1 MGVMPTSAI
10 VAISKGGVWGALG
23 MLVCLPVGLTAC
35 SSMNGKLPWE
45 RKEASGEV
53 APAAAEWAESS
64 LRPFEPPLLKPPKN
78 RYFKVPGHG
87 PVVAMTFD
95 DGPRPWTMDL
105 LDALKEREIK
115 ATFFVVGS
123 AVATY
128 PEVVQRMVTEGHEI
142 ANHTWSHPSNMARKP
157 ERLVRRELQA
167 CHDIIVQTT
176 GVTPRL
182 FRPPGGSFT
191 QSQSRWIYDE
201 WDYVNV
207 MWSVDPLD
215 WKRPGAE
222 VIKRRVVE
230 GAHEGAII
238 LAHDLHQ
245 PTVRAMPAT
254 LDALLAEGYTF
265 LRVSELLALDRPEA
279 QLMVFPAEVHAKG
292 AELRIDA
299 EEKPQPVEVIR
310 AKVLT
315 P

>member
-1 MGVMPTSAI
+1 MRFLVIFLMLSGV
-10 VAISKGGVWGALG
+10 LG
-23 MLVCLPVGLTAC
+23 SPMGLTAC
-35 SSMNGKLPWE
+35 SSVNGRLPWE
-45 RKEASGEV
+45 RSGE
-53 APAAAEWAESS
+53 AADTGDDLKEWAEST
-64 LRPFEPPLLKPPKN
+64 LQPFDPPSMKPPKS
-78 RYFKVPGHG
+78 RYFSVRGHG

-115 ATFFVVGS
+115 ATFFVVGR
-123 AVATY
+123 AVSIY
-128 PEVVQRMVTEGHEI
+128 PEVVKRMVAEGHEI
-142 ANHTWSHPSNMARKP
+142 ANHTWSHPNNMARKP
-157 ERLVRRELQA
+157 ERLVRREIQA

-176 GVTPRL
+176 GVAPRL

-191 QSQSRWIYDE
+191 ASQSDWIYDE

-222 VIKRRVVE
+222 AIKNRVVE

-238 LAHDLHQ
+238 LAHDLHE
-245 PTVRAMPAT
+245 PTVKAVPAT
-254 LDALLAEGYTF
+254 LDGLMEKGYQF

-279 QLMVFPAEVHAKG
+279 QLVVFPARVHTDAGQVEVETASG
-292 AELRIDA
+292 AQE
-299 EEKPQPVEVIR
+299 VEVIR
-310 AKVLT
+310 AQMVD